1 MTVRMNSRRNH
12 YSSMPL
18 MRMDKHKMPE
28 PKSYSEPPVIEDET
42 LDKPR
47 RFRLLGFVMILLM
60 PAFMIVTLIL
70 NRTTLNWVFIGVC
83 LFFVILMWLLRAF
96 TQSARGK
103 LTLLYSLA
111 ALAVMAV
118 IIINTPGA
126 ATQRT
131 VSRVDSNIIFSQDNV
146 LDTPSLTDIQ
156 EQAAAELETEPTPE
170 PESTEIPISAAQSRL
185 EEFMAYWALQDRES
199 LLSLCSPAWV
209 DQQEYPGAELFNILG
224 LVTPTS
230 YMVEKVYGNNTDNSR
245 PIMII
250 ANINNTDGSSMAK
263 RYQVM
268 MVRSNDN
275 WYVNPDS
282 LNSIGTVTEENQTFE
297 QHSALYD
304 NMTPSP
310 TPSPTVN
317 PGLQLFY
324 NAAGRGSYYH
334 LDPNCDSIKAEW
346 LPLTA
351 SFTYAELDNATYR
364 TLKPCKRCHAPER
377 EKSVY

>member
-1 MTVRMNSRRNH
+1 M
-12 YSSMPL
+12 
-18 MRMDKHKMPE
+18 
-28 PKSYSEPPVIEDET
+28 
-42 LDKPR
+42 
-47 RFRLLGFVMILLM
+47 MILLM

-185 EEFMAYWALQDRES
+185 EEFMTYWALQDRES
-199 LLSLCSPAWV
+199 LL
-209 DQQEYPGAELFNILG
+209 
-224 LVTPTS
+224 
-230 YMVEKVYGNNTDNSR
+230 
-245 PIMII
+245 
-250 ANINNTDGSSMAK
+250 
-263 RYQVM
+263 
-268 MVRSNDN
+268 
-275 WYVNPDS
+275 
-282 LNSIGTVTEENQTFE
+282 
-297 QHSALYD
+297 
-304 NMTPSP
+304 
-310 TPSPTVN
+310 
-317 PGLQLFY
+317 
-324 NAAGRGSYYH
+324 
-334 LDPNCDSIKAEW
+334 
-346 LPLTA
+346 LT
-351 SFTYAELDNATYR
+351 NR
-364 TLKPCKRCHAPER
+364 
-377 EKSVY
+377 